1 MFSRLVDFVN
11 ALLGR
16 SRFEREMSSELRFH
30 METYTEDLVRS
41 GVPRAEAERRARLE
55 FGGVERVREE
65 CRQSRGLRW
74 SDELARNVRFAFRTL
89 RKSPVFAVTAV
100 VTLAL
105 CIGANTAIYS
115 VVDTVLLRPLP
126 YPEPERLGSLVVQV
140 RTAKGEG
147 LRSAHDGATWEGIRD
162 EATSVDSVVYNS
174 WRQGVS
180 LVSGDQV
187 EYVFQQRVGAGFFR
201 VLGVSLL
208 RGREFTAREDVP
220 EGAAVA
226 VLSYPLWKRLFGEE
240 TEAVGE
246 SILLRGEPFTVVGVA
261 PPGFQS
267 TVPADVWTPL
277 RPSRSGEGGGQNYQI
292 AVRLPEETSWP
303 EAQAQIRA
311 AGAGLLQD
319 DRPDVEAYFKIIP
332 LQEEQTRSV
341 RGTLLLLWGAV
352 GAVLLIGCVN
362 IAGLLLARV
371 GERQHEIATR
381 MALGGGRGAVLRQ
394 LLTESIVLGLLGGVA
409 GVVLGYAGL
418 RTLEILG
425 ADQFGIWQPLA
436 IDGRVLGTTLL
447 TAVSAAV
454 LFGLAPAI
462 QACRVDVRSG
472 LTESASRGV
481 AGGRRHWV
489 RRAMVAGEVALVMV
503 LLVNAGVLI
512 RSYALLQGLEPGF
525 DGTNVLTA
533 EVPLQ
538 DARYETTSS
547 VAQLF
552 TESLDRIRELPGV
565 ESAAVGLSLPFE
577 RGLNLPF
584 DRPGMREEGRKPI
597 TTMTYV
603 TPDYFT
609 ALRIPLLQGR
619 VLRET
624 DTADAAKVALVNEA
638 FAEWYLDG
646 DEPVGAFLKISN
658 AERQIVGV
666 VGDVQQVNS
675 WGAEGALLRELPAV
689 YVPVAQTSEGFMPL
703 VHTWFQP
710 SWIVRTTGPQQGL
723 IGHIQ
728 NAVAAVDPQLPFAG
742 FRTMDEVRGGVL
754 GGQRFRVVLLGTLAG
769 LALVLAAVGLY
780 GLIANTVVE
789 RTREMGI
796 RLALGSTASQA
807 VRSVALPG
815 LVLGVAGVVVGGV
828 GAWMSASVIAS
839 LVWGVSADDPFTFGT
854 VAVCLM
860 LIVGAASLLPALR
873 VAWLNPA
880 ETLRN
885 E

>member
-1 MFSRLVDFVN
+1 MVSRLGDF
-11 ALLGR
+11 LKSLFGR

-74 SDELARNVRFAFRTL
+74 SDELARNVRFALRSL
-89 RKSPVFAVTAV
+89 RKSPVFAVTAI

-140 RTAKGEG
+140 RTPEGEG
-147 LRSAHDGATWEGIRD
+147 LRGAHTGATWEGIRD
-162 EATSVDSVVYNS
+162 GATSVDRVVYNS
-174 WRQGVS
+174 WTQGVS

-187 EYVFQQRVGAGFFR
+187 EYVRQQRVGAGFFR

-208 RGREFTAREDVP
+208 HGREFTADEDVP

-226 VLSYPLWKRLFGEE
+226 VLSYPLWKRLFGEG
-240 TEAVGE
+240 TEAIGE

-277 RPSRSGEGGGQNYQI
+277 RPSRIGEGSGQNYQI

-311 AGAGLLQD
+311 VGAGLLPDNLPD
-319 DRPDVEAYFKIIP
+319 DAEAYFKIIP
-332 LQEEQTRSV
+332 LQEDRTRHI
-341 RGTLLLLWGAV
+341 RGTLFLLWGAV
-352 GAVLLIGCVN
+352 GAVLLTGCVN

-371 GERQHEIATR
+371 GERRHEIATR

-394 LLTESIVLGLLGGVA
+394 LLTESIVLALLGGVA

-418 RTLEILG
+418 SALEILG
-425 ADQFGIWQPLA
+425 VGQFGIWQPLA
-436 IDGRVLGTTLL
+436 MDGRVLGVTLL
-447 TAVSAAV
+447 TALSAAV

-481 AGGRRHWV
+481 AGGRRHWL

-503 LLVNAGVLI
+503 LLVNAGALI
-512 RSYALLQGLEPGF
+512 RSYARLEGLEPGF

-533 EVPLQ
+533 QVPLQ
-538 DARYETTSS
+538 DARYESTSS
-547 VAQLF
+547 VVRLF
-552 TESLDRIRELPGV
+552 NESLDRLRELPGV
-565 ESAAVGLSLPFE
+565 ESAAVGLSLPFQF
-577 RGLNLPF
+577 GFNLPF
-584 DRPGMREEGRKPI
+584 ERPGSREGGRAP
-597 TTMTYV
+597 MTNMAYV
-603 TPDYFT
+603 TPDYFR
-609 ALRIPLLQGR
+609 ALRIPLRQGR
-619 VLRET
+619 LLRET
-624 DTADAAKVALVNEA
+624 DIADAAKVALVNEA
-638 FAEWYLDG
+638 FVEWYMDG
-646 DEPVGAFLKISN
+646 DEPVGAFLKISGLD
-658 AERQIVGV
+658 RQIVGV
-666 VGDVQQVNS
+666 VGDVQQVGGG
-675 WGAEGALLRELPAV
+675 WGDQLLRELPSV
-689 YVPVAQTSEGFMPL
+689 YLPVAQTSEGFMPL

-723 IGHIQ
+723 IEHIQ
-728 NAVAAVDPQLPFAG
+728 NAVTAVDPQLPFAG

-754 GGQRFRVVLLGTLAG
+754 GGQRFRVVLLGSLAG

-796 RLALGSTASQA
+796 RLALGATGSQA
-807 VRSVALPG
+807 VRSVAWPG
-815 LVLGVAGVVVGGV
+815 LGLGLAGVFVGGA

-839 LVWGVSADDPFTFGT
+839 LVWGVSTDDPWIFGV

-860 LIVGAASLLPALR
+860 LIVSLASFLPALR
-873 VAWLNPA
+873 VARLNPA
-880 ETLRN
+880 ETLRK

>member
-1 MFSRLVDFVN
+1 MFFRLGDF
-11 ALLGR
+11 LRSFFGR
-16 SRFEREMSSELRFH
+16 RRFEREMSSELRFH
-30 METYTEDLVRS
+30 MEAYTEDLVRS
-41 GVPRAEAERRARLE
+41 GVPRGEAERRARLE

-74 SDELARNVRFAFRTL
+74 SDELARNVRFALRTL
-89 RKSPVFAVTAV
+89 RRSPVFAVTAI

-126 YPEPERLGSLVVQV
+126 YPEPDRLGSLVVQV
-140 RTAKGEG
+140 RTAGG
-147 LRSAHDGATWEGIRD
+147 GGMQNAHTGATWEGIRD
-162 EATSVDSVVYNS
+162 GVTSIDTVVHNN

-187 EYVFQQRVGAGFFR
+187 EYVSQQRVGAGFFR

-208 RGREFTAREDVP
+208 RGREFTAQEDVP
-220 EGAAVA
+220 GGAAVT

-240 TEAVGE
+240 TEAIGE

-277 RPSRSGEGGGQNYQI
+277 RPSRTGEGSGTNYEI
-292 AVRLPEETSWP
+292 TVRLPQETSWP

-311 AGAGLLQD
+311 VGAGLLQD
-319 DRPDVEAYFKIIP
+319 DKPDGVEAYFAILP
-332 LQEEQTRSV
+332 LQESLTRGI
-341 RGTLLLLWGAV
+341 RDTLLLLWGAV

-394 LLTESIVLGLLGGVA
+394 LLTEAIVLGLLGGVA

-418 RTLEILG
+418 RALEILG
-425 ADQFGIWQPLA
+425 AGQFGMWQPLA
-436 IDGRVLGTTLL
+436 IDGRVLGVTLL
-447 TAVSAAV
+447 TALSAAV

-462 QACRVDVRSG
+462 QACRLDVRSG
-472 LTESASRGV
+472 LTESASRSV
-481 AGGRRHWV
+481 AGGRRRWM

-503 LLVNAGVLI
+503 LLVNAGALI
-512 RSYALLQGLEPGF
+512 RSYARLQGLDPGF
-525 DGTNVLTA
+525 DSTNVMTA
-533 EVPLQ
+533 QVPLQ
-538 DARYETTSS
+538 DARYKTTSS
-547 VAQLF
+547 VARLF
-552 TESLDRIRELPGV
+552 NESLDRIRELPGV
-565 ESAAVGLSLPFE
+565 ESAAVGLSLPFQF
-577 RGLNLPF
+577 GFNLPF
-584 DRPGMREEGRKPI
+584 ERPGVREEGRTPI
-597 TTMTYV
+597 TNMAYV
-603 TPDYFT
+603 TPDYFR
-609 ALRIPLLQGR
+609 ALRIPLVQGR
-619 VLRET
+619 LLRET
-624 DTADAAKVALVNEA
+624 DTADATKVVLVNEA
-638 FAEWYLDG
+638 FVEWYMDG
-646 DEPVGAFLKISN
+646 DEPVGAFLKISGL
-658 AERQIVGV
+658 ERQVVGV
-666 VGDVQQVNS
+666 VGDVQQMNA
-675 WGAEGALLRELPAV
+675 GAQGPLLRELPSV
-689 YVPVAQTSEGFMPL
+689 YMPVAQTSEGFMPL

-728 NAVAAVDPQLPFAG
+728 NSVAAVDPQLPFAG

-754 GGQRFRVVLLGTLAG
+754 AGQRFRVVLLGTLAG

-796 RLALGSTASQA
+796 RLALGATGSQA

-815 LVLGVAGVVVGGV
+815 LGLGLAGVFVGGA

-839 LVWGVSADDPFTFGT
+839 LVWGVSMDDPWIFGA

-860 LIVGAASLLPALR
+860 LIVSLASFLPALR
-873 VAWLNPA
+873 VARLNPA
-880 ETLRN
+880 ETLRK